1 MKLFET
7 VPKSFILYTYEKEW
21 GNFMLNNENGVTLV
35 GLIVTIIILLIL
47 TGTVLAEA
55 LGDQGIIT
63 MALKATRSI

>member
-1 MKLFET
+1 
-7 VPKSFILYTYEKEW
+7 
-21 GNFMLNNENGVTLV
+21 MLNNENGVTLV